1 MIDSSKLAS
10 YLASRIFH
18 DLVSPLTALMNGCSL
33 AFDDDMG
40 MSMRA
45 EGEKLIKEGVAGIEA
60 KIQFMRFAV
69 GSQALT
75 DDPADIHVAKSLFD
89 KIFSI
94 HKARLDWRVEPVGI
108 TNRQMRVLMNM
119 TLVMMEPAARSGVVT
134 VSVRREG
141 ASLCLEVSAAGS
153 PGELKR
159 EVLEGLAG
167 RQPEGGWGRGG
178 IQPLFTRLIAEE
190 IGYALQVRSSEAG
203 PVLFARGPAISP

>member
-45 EGEKLIKEGVAGIEA
+45 EGEKLIKEGVQGIEA

-75 DDPADIHVAKSLFD
+75 DDLADIHAAKLLFD
-89 KIFSI
+89 RGHQSS
-94 HKARLDWRVEPVGI
+94 D
-108 TNRQMRVLMNM
+108 
-119 TLVMMEPAARSGVVT
+119 ARSDEHDACYDGACR
-134 VSVRREG
+134 SQRRG
-141 ASLCLEVSAAGS
+141 DGFCASG
-153 PGELKR
+153 GG
-159 EVLEGLAG
+159 GLLS
-167 RQPEGGWGRGG
+167 GG
-178 IQPLFTRLIAEE
+178 IRRRL
-190 IGYALQVRSSEAG
+190 
-203 PVLFARGPAISP
+203 ARGTKT

>member
-1 MIDSSKLAS
+1 MMDSAKLAS

-18 DLVSPLTALMNGCSL
+18 DLVSPLTAVMNGCAL

-40 MSMRA
+40 VSMRS
-45 EGEKLIKEGVAGIEA
+45 EGEKLIKEGVQGIEA
-60 KIQFMRFAV
+60 KIQFMRFAI

-75 DDPADIHVAKSLFD
+75 DDLADVNFSKTLFD

-94 HKARLDWRVEPVGI
+94 HKARLDWRVDPI
-108 TNRQMRVLMNM
+108 AISNRQIRLLMNM
-119 TLVMMEPAARSGVVT
+119 TLIMMEAAARSGVVT
-134 VSVRREG
+134 VSARREG
-141 ASLCLEVSAAGS
+141 ASLHLEVKAAGS
-153 PGELKR
+153 PGELKK

-190 IGYALQVRSSEAG
+190 IGFLLQVRSGEAG
-203 PVLFARGPAISP
+203 PVLFARGPAISA